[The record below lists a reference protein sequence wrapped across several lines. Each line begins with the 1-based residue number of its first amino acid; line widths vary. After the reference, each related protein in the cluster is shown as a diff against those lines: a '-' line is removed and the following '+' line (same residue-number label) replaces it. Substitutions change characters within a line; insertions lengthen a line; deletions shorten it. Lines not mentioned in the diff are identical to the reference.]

1 MGTGTRPVAAIGSIR
16 QGVRSAADRKG
27 DHRVTRAERMLAA
40 LQARF
45 GEASIEVE
53 DESHLH
59 AGHAGA
65 PRGGESHYRVRV
77 ESAAFRGLSRIERHR
92 LIHDIL
98 KEELTAGVHAL
109 ALELSVPPPDPGAAA
124 SS

>member
-1 MGTGTRPVAAIGSIR
+1 M
-16 QGVRSAADRKG
+16 
-27 DHRVTRAERMLAA
+27 TRAERMLAA
-40 LQARF
+40 LQARL

-65 PRGGESHYRVRV
+65 PLGGESHYRVRV

-98 KEELTAGVHAL
+98 KEELAAGVHAL
-109 ALELSVPPPDPGAAA
+109 ALELSVPPPGPGAAA
-124 SS
+124 GS